1 MIVCLQLFQETTS
14 PASVKIYPEVDFNI
28 STQRAQLTSEYL
40 AISRE
45 LDFLYVSM
53 RHFVYCKYL
62 RTF

>member
-45 LDFLYVSM
+45 LDFL
-53 RHFVYCKYL
+53 L
-62 RTF
+62 